1 MLPANDAY
9 ISFSK
14 RHDARH
20 NNTQHNDAQR
30 NIKKFDTKHKRQSEQ
45 QKPTVVMSCY
55 AECLLC

>member
-9 ISFSK
+9 ISFSM

-20 NNTQHNDAQR
+20 TSTQHNDAQR

-45 QKPTVVMSCY
+45 QNTAVKDIRHL
-55 AECLLC
+55 ELLC

>member
-1 MLPANDAY
+1 MLPTNDAY

-30 NIKKFDTKHKRQSEQ
+30 NIKKIQRKAQKTIRTAKHGSQGHS
-45 QKPTVVMSCY
+45 
-55 AECLLC
+55 AF